1 MSFSSQ
7 RLRGAFASLCL
18 AALLSGCGGGG
29 GDSPAT
35 PTPPTTPAA
44 TGQISG
50 QVLNAADASPV
61 PGARISAAGTST
73 VSDAQG
79 RFTLGTLAPASAVVL
94 RIQADG
100 HLDAVLPLPVT
111 ANQATTI
118 TQRLVAAGKAQTF
131 SADAPGTL
139 RAANSLASVD
149 LPANGFVID
158 GGSTA
163 ATGTL
168 SARLSVIDP
177 ARDPAAMP
185 GRYVASTGRAI
196 ESFGAIN
203 VDLRDAAGNK
213 LNLKAGATATVRIPL
228 ASRSATP
235 PASVPLFHLDEATG
249 QWVQD
254 GQATLKTTTDGSY
267 YEGTVSHF
275 SSWNADMEMDTI
287 FVNGCVNDS
296 AGKPA
301 AWTYVQAT
309 GLDYSGMDA
318 AVTDTAGKFRVA
330 IRKNSLAELLATTFE
345 RSSPALAVGP
355 SATDITLPSCLVL
368 ADAAAPQL
376 LGTLADRTVVA
387 GQQAYF
393 RVKAS
398 GSALRYQ
405 WQRNGADLPGET
417 FDTLSVTARLADD
430 GARYSCVVRN
440 GLGQVSS
447 AAATLNV
454 KPATLPVITEA
465 PQSAS
470 ALVGATASFTA
481 TVAGS
486 APLSYQWQRN
496 GVDIAG
502 ATALT
507 YTTPALALADH
518 GARYRLVV
526 RNAYGSASSAE
537 ATLSVT
543 ATVLAAP
550 GITSQPAAVTTAPGQ
565 TASFVVLASGNPA
578 PSYQWLKNGSAI
590 NGATSAAYTTPA
602 LTLADSGALYSV
614 RLSNS
619 QGEVLSASALLT
631 VQAASSGETDQA
643 NLMRLLGTSSIWLQA
658 VSAPLQVSD
667 DQGRVR
673 SSAAVCQS
681 GSVSTTLGGAT
692 PAVGQALPASGVLA
706 TRFTDCVDDGTR
718 YNGSASAD
726 YSLTSLGSPIN
737 GSATITLSDLRMAD
751 ASAGSDYTVTG
762 SAGVKLAGLLNGDSV
777 VQTAILTPSAGTRIS
792 NNLLALSA
800 TLTGGSFSVT
810 TTVRSSD
817 DRLTETHF
825 SYVNFAFD
833 VAGTPHVA
841 AGSLALVF
849 NGPNG
854 ALSNGNGEITL
865 FSNGAKLGRL
875 YFANGSLQIE
885 VNGRVQPFAAARVRV
900 MR

>member
-1 MSFSSQ
+1 MPFSSQ
-7 RLRGAFASLCL
+7 RLRGALASLCL
-18 AALLSGCGGGG
+18 TALLSGCGGGG
-29 GDSPAT
+29 SSPAAPT
-35 PTPPTTPAA
+35 PTAPAA

-50 QVLNAADASPV
+50 QVLSATDASPV
-61 PGARISAAGTST
+61 PGARITAAGTST

-111 ANQATTI
+111 ADQSTNI

-131 SADAPGTL
+131 SAEAPGTL

-149 LPANGFVID
+149 LPANAFVID
-158 GGSTA
+158 GSSTA

-185 GRYVASTGRAI
+185 GRYVASSGRAI

-254 GQATLKTTTDGSY
+254 GQATLKTTVDGSY

-296 AGKPA
+296 AGKPT
-301 AWTYVQAT
+301 AWAYVQAT

-318 AVTDTAGKFRVA
+318 AVTDAAGKFRVA
-330 IRKNSLAELLATTFE
+330 IRKSSLAELVAIAGE
-345 RSSPALAVGP
+345 RNSSALAVGP
-355 SATDITLPSCLVL
+355 SATDVTLPNCLVL
-368 ADAAAPQL
+368 TDAAAPKL

-387 GQQAYF
+387 GQRANF
-393 RVKAS
+393 RVNAS

-440 GLGQVSS
+440 GLGQVTS
-447 AAATLNV
+447 AAALLHV
-454 KPATLPVITEA
+454 DPATLPVITEA
-465 PQSAS
+465 PHSAS

-496 GVDIAG
+496 GADIAG
-502 ATALT
+502 ATAAT
-507 YTTPALALADH
+507 YTTPALTLADQ

-526 RNAYGSASSAE
+526 RNAYGSATSAE

-543 ATVLAAP
+543 ASVLAAP
-550 GITSQPAAVTTAPGQ
+550 SISSQPAAVTTAPGQ

-578 PSYQWLKNGSAI
+578 PTYQWLKNGTAI
-590 NGATSAAYTTPA
+590 GGATSASYTTPVLA
-602 LTLADSGALYSV
+602 LGDSGTLYSV
-614 RLSNS
+614 RVSNS
-619 QGEVLSASALLT
+619 QGEVVSTTAQLT
-631 VQAASSGETDQA
+631 VQAPSSTEADQA
-643 NLMRLLGTSSIWLQA
+643 NLMRLLGTSGIWLQA
-658 VSAPLQVSD
+658 ASAPLEVSD

-681 GSVSTTLGGAT
+681 GSVSTTLGGVT
-692 PAVGQALPASGVLA
+692 PAVGQALPAGGVLA

-737 GSATITLSDLRMAD
+737 GSATVTLSDLRMAD

-762 SAGVKLAGLLNGDSV
+762 SAGVKLAGLVDGGSV
-777 VQTAILTPSAGTRIS
+777 VQTVILTPVAGSRIV

-800 TLTGGSFSVT
+800 TVTGGSLSVT
-810 TTVRSSD
+810 TTTRSSD
-817 DRLTETHF
+817 QRLTETHF
-825 SYVNFAFD
+825 SYVNLAFD
-833 VAGTPHVA
+833 VAGTPYVA

-849 NGPNG
+849 NGANG

-865 FSNGAKLGRL
+865 FSSGAKVGRL
-875 YFANGSLQIE
+875 YFGNGGLQIE
-885 VNGRVQPFAAARVRV
+885 VSGHVQPFATARGRV